1 MWVQTCFPS
10 HFLVVGY
17 TNRSTVCYICYNN
30 VTIML
35 QYSNTNTLHCIN
47 DILIYFLYIHICKYI
62 YIYVYTHTCMYK
74 PWHISKPQ
82 RTHLGS
88 HQLSQDHG
96 LSIRPRGH
104 GPWKN
109 VALLPG
115 HILPINGGFSLGKT
129 SGNHGE
135 LLPKMEV
142 LMEKRSINRRC
153 SSVCQ
158 VC

>member
-35 QYSNTNTLHCIN
+35 QYNTNTLHCIN
-47 DILIYFLYIHICKYI
+47 DIMIYFLYIHICKYI
-62 YIYVYTHTCMYK
+62 YTYIHTHACINPGTFQS
-74 PWHISKPQ
+74 PRQ
-82 RTHLGS
+82 RTLGRTS
-88 HQLSQDHG
+88 
-96 LSIRPRGH
+96 
-104 GPWKN
+104 
-109 VALLPG
+109 
-115 HILPINGGFSLGKT
+115 SLKIMGWVSAREGMDLGRMWPFCLDMGKT
-129 SGNHGE
+129 SENHGE

-153 SSVCQ
+153 SSVCH